1 MRRRFAGSLLMD
13 TAQPHQTPAIRI
25 LLIDDHEMFRAGI
38 RALLRDEPGVTVI
51 GEAGNKSEA
60 LEAARSRPDIVLLD
74 LDLAEDNALEFL
86 PDLMHVADGAHVLV
100 VTGVPDPDLHVRAV
114 CLGAMGV
121 VHKLE
126 APQQLLKAIRKVH
139 GGEAWLSRSLV
150 ASAMRELHRVRKP
163 AKADPDKVR
172 IANLT
177 SRELEVIRLIG
188 EGRRNKTIGEQLFI
202 SEKTVR
208 HYLTSIYGKLEVNDR
223 LELMIFAYQ
232 HGLAQVPSLPS
243 PPAPVKN

>member
-1 MRRRFAGSLLMD
+1 MHPAPTPDS
-13 TAQPHQTPAIRI
+13 PAIRI
-25 LLIDDHEMFRAGI
+25 LMVDDHEMFRAGI
-38 RALLRDEPGVTVI
+38 RALLRDEPGLTVVA
-51 GEAGNKSEA
+51 EAGNKSEA
-60 LEAARSRPDIVLLD
+60 LEAARSQPDIILLD
-74 LDLAEDNALEFL
+74 LDLADDNALEFL
-86 PDLMHVADGAHVLV
+86 PALMHAAGDAHVLV
-100 VTGVPDPDLHVRAV
+100 VTGVPDPELHVRAV

-126 APQQLLKAIRKVH
+126 APNQLLKAIRKVH

-150 ASAMRELHRVRKP
+150 ASAMKELHRVRQP
-163 AKADPDKVR
+163 AKAGPDETR

-208 HYLTSIYGKLEVNDR
+208 HYLTSIYGKLDVNDR

-232 HGLAQVPSLPS
+232 HGLAQVPSLH
-243 PPAPVKN
+243 PPATPVKN